1 MYSPIV
7 SNAQPSSLH
16 PNARSGAIM
25 PWWRFIS
32 LLTQRESRKELDFLT
47 PQRADD
53 LFEAWIRGET
63 AEVQLVWDR
72 LEKFDS
78 TLFAC
83 VRARLSALGEMK
95 WTVNVD
101 ADAVGDDA
109 AMQQLADKQR
119 LFLLRCLSDV
129 ENLTEAISALGK
141 ADFTGVAALELTG
154 NTERMRWETINPWH
168 LCRPSLHAPWMYNA
182 NADPIPRAPEL
193 LEEQSVILREAP
205 PMHLPIMFLI
215 VAKRHGVQ
223 AWDAFLDK
231 FGIPAAFFETPPGST
246 EQQALE
252 FDAVVQKLIGEG
264 SGVIPS
270 GAKLH
275 TFETGRDNTQT
286 FEARARW
293 CDDAIL
299 QLTLG
304 GKLTMATESG
314 SGTLAGNA
322 HQESF
327 ERLCSSSARSISE
340 CINRQFCRRILR
352 SAFPGSPVLASF
364 SLAPEKEDDR
374 AAQAQIIAT
383 LSSAGFRPSAE
394 TVSEL
399 IGFEVQPVA
408 PSPAPAFPPVSNSA
422 ASDSEPNSQIVNRKS
437 YIVNSSVEPPLTEP
451 ELAALQSLSKGF
463 AADQLEADAD
473 TIYTALADAIS
484 SPAEQDEQDDDP
496 APNSA
501 SDSETNSSIRNSKL
515 VTRNSEAEPLTEP
528 EEPVENSCNQYGHEE
543 GCTGATQRAHKG
555 SRASKGN
562 PRAKT
567 TQSNTPL
574 KATPAA
580 KPQAKVNAI
589 DHALKST
596 QKGGKNVMGAATI
609 DKKPL
614 DILGGHPSTEGS
626 SHAARHFVPGET
638 DRRSLAKS
646 IVLGDKK
653 QDRTETS
660 SVRKDYKA
668 ILATQDKGKQARTK
682 LITTRPKIDSD

>member
-141 ADFTGVAALELTG
+141 ADFTGVAALEITG
-154 NTERMRWETINPWH
+154 NMQRMRWETINPWH

-193 LEEQSVILREAP
+193 LEEQSVILREAL

-264 SGVIPS
+264 SGVIPN

-275 TFETGRDNTQT
+275 TFETSRDNTQT

-293 CDDAIL
+293 CDDALL
-299 QLTLG
+299 QLILG
-304 GKLTMATESG
+304 GKLTMTTEAG

-473 TIYTALADAIS
+473 TIYNALADAIS
-484 SPAEQDEQDDDP
+484 PGEEQ
-496 APNSA
+496 
-501 SDSETNSSIRNSKL
+501 
-515 VTRNSEAEPLTEP
+515 
-528 EEPVENSCNQYGHEE
+528 EEELPVENSECKSKYGES
-543 GCTGATQRAHKG
+543 GCRIHGRGLRAAHKG